1 MSFLRKISDIIERV
15 ESFLI
20 FLLVAAMVLLSFL
33 QIILRNF
40 FALSIFWIDDFTRHA
55 VLWVG
60 FLAASVVTIHAR
72 HINIDLLSRA
82 FKGKSKRVLNI
93 IKNLFS
99 AFVSAILL
107 YASLKFISYEKSGGE
122 VSLTLKVPVWYL
134 ELIFPFSFSLITF
147 RFIIL
152 TLEEI
157 LGKSKKEEEKKE
169 GEQMKFI

>member
-1 MSFLRKISDIIERV
+1 
-15 ESFLI
+15 
-20 FLLVAAMVLLSFL
+20 
-33 QIILRNF
+33 
-40 FALSIFWIDDFTRHA
+40 

-82 FKGKSKRVLNI
+82 FKGKSKRFLNI
-93 IKNLFS
+93 IKNILS
-99 AFVSAILL
+99 AFVSAVLL

-134 ELIFPFSFSLITF
+134 QLIFPFSFSLITF

-152 TLEEI
+152 TIEEI
-157 LGKSKKEEEKKE
+157 LGKSKKEDDKE
-169 GEQMKFI
+169 GEQAKFI